1 MATVDVA
8 IASRA
13 SRTSGQGWRHD
24 RALLYFLSF
33 SAMAVSIASVA
44 WTGDEVAAPVLL
56 TILAGLGHLVSASGK
71 GRRLRLGLLIY
82 PTVFLLAWVMRDGL
96 IAVVT
101 TGSLYRLT
109 GFLIVLQALASFNLR
124 SVRTLYDTLLLSLVV
139 LLLASEGALSI
150 QFGLFLL
157 TFGVIAIA
165 FLISANIESLA
176 GGIRRVAATGNLH
189 VVAAGIVL
197 LLLVLSIS
205 FMVFLALPQSA
216 RVHNA
221 QPLPSRLGSNPV
233 PSPAATGGLRGDAA
247 LSEGVLPSREE
258 TVNDSPSPADVPPT
272 LGEETSSD
280 GQSPEAPPTSLN
292 GEVSRGD
299 PLTERTV
306 PVDSQ
311 TGIGNMLDGATGVS
325 LTASRYTDLGY
336 VGDQGRDV
344 VMYVR
349 SPFASYWRGQV
360 LNEYDG
366 TGWTSSTSESQ
377 LVSDDGR
384 LRFPDTPPWTGRT
397 SSYLQTYFLKVE
409 QPSAVHGLQSRLHRP
424 TELAGRKCHWPIGS
438 N

>member
-101 TGSLYRLT
+101 TGSLCRLT

-176 GGIRRVAATGNLH
+176 GGVRRVAATGNLH

-221 QPLPSRLGSNPV
+221 QPLPSRLDPTLSPPPLPLEVSGVMQRSQRAFSPHVKRRSTTAHRQRMCPPRWVKRHRLMGSHLKLRPRRSTERFQEATPLLSGPC
-233 PSPAATGGLRGDAA
+233 PSTRRQVSAICWM
-247 LSEGVLPSREE
+247 
-258 TVNDSPSPADVPPT
+258 VPPGCRLPPLAIRT
-272 LGEETSSD
+272 WDTWGTRAETWSCTYV
-280 GQSPEAPPTSLN
+280 A
-292 GEVSRGD
+292 R
-299 PLTERTV
+299 
-306 PVDSQ
+306 SQ
-311 TGIGNMLDGATGVS
+311 ATGV
-325 LTASRYTDLGY
+325 ARY
-336 VGDQGRDV
+336 
-344 VMYVR
+344 
-349 SPFASYWRGQV
+349 
-360 LNEYDG
+360 
-366 TGWTSSTSESQ
+366 
-377 LVSDDGR
+377 
-384 LRFPDTPPWTGRT
+384 
-397 SSYLQTYFLKVE
+397 
-409 QPSAVHGLQSRLHRP
+409 
-424 TELAGRKCHWPIGS
+424 
-438 N
+438 